1 MLDLLNSLESNSN
14 LEDKDQTKSLKSKA
28 RLFTADV
35 EKRTEADIDY
45 RDFRRIYHKT
55 GNTQY
60 TLWKILV
67 PFEFIDSLQDW

>member
-35 EKRTEADIDY
+35 EKRTEAVIDFK
-45 RDFRRIYHKT
+45 DFQTIYHKT
-55 GNTQY
+55 GNTIPLEN
-60 TLWKILV
+60 TGALLIHRW
-67 PFEFIDSLQDW
+67 QD